1 MRPFGPAPSAGG
13 SVQFTQRTHSEAL
26 NMGAG
31 PAIAIAV
38 GLSIIYG
45 GMVLAIIVG
54 LRFAARDEEQ
64 H

>member
-1 MRPFGPAPSAGG
+1 MPPGAIVAMSFGL
-13 SVQFTQRTHSEAL
+13 FL
-26 NMGAG
+26 
-31 PAIAIAV
+31 
-38 GLSIIYG
+38 IYG